1 MFANKRPIQILYWLI
16 TGILAIFFVYLLVR
30 LFPLYGTVFS
40 FVWKLLS
47 PFILAG
53 LIAYLLYPII
63 RELQEH
69 KINKTVAIL
78 LIYLL
83 FFGGTAY
90 LIYRGYPAFLHQ
102 LKDLEAHLPEFI
114 RLYEDIIYNIYDSTS
129 FLPEAVHDQ
138 IDHVIN
144 QIETTIEN
152 LLGKVIGN
160 VTKLIDLIILMTI
173 IPVLVFYF
181 LKDYETI
188 KRYLKKHIPAHYKAE
203 TNQLLYAINKS
214 LGNYV
219 RGQFIV
225 SLFVSASTWI
235 VFYLLGIEYSLLLAI
250 IMGVTNIIP
259 YFGPIIGAIPAIII
273 TMTIS
278 QKLVIIVLITTFII
292 QLIESNFLSPY
303 IVGKSINIHP
313 VSIIFALLV
322 GGQLSGILGMILAVP
337 LLAILKEIMTHLLVF
352 RRSH

>member
-114 RLYEDIIYNIYDSTS
+114 RLYEDFIYNVYDSTS

-144 QIETTIEN
+144 RIETTIEG

-160 VTKLIDLIILMTI
+160 VTKLIDLIILFPF
-173 IPVLVFYF
+173 IPVF
-181 LKDYETI
+181 LFNSLKYYKKI
-188 KRYLKKHIPAHYKAE
+188 KR
-203 TNQLLYAINKS
+203 N
-214 LGNYV
+214 
-219 RGQFIV
+219 
-225 SLFVSASTWI
+225 
-235 VFYLLGIEYSLLLAI
+235 
-250 IMGVTNIIP
+250 
-259 YFGPIIGAIPAIII
+259 
-273 TMTIS
+273 
-278 QKLVIIVLITTFII
+278 
-292 QLIESNFLSPY
+292 
-303 IVGKSINIHP
+303 
-313 VSIIFALLV
+313 
-322 GGQLSGILGMILAVP
+322 
-337 LLAILKEIMTHLLVF
+337 
-352 RRSH
+352 

>member
-16 TGILAIFFVYLLVR
+16 TGILAIFLVYLLVR
-30 LFPLYGTVFS
+30 LFPFYGAVFS
-40 FVWKLLS
+40 FVCKLLS

-69 KINKTVAIL
+69 NINKTVAIL

-90 LIYRGYPAFLHQ
+90 LIYRGFPSFLYQ
-102 LKDLEAHLPEFI
+102 LKDLEVNLPEFI
-114 RLYEDIIYNIYDSTS
+114 RLYENIIYYIYDSTS
-129 FLPEAVHDQ
+129 FLPESVHDQ

-181 LKDYETI
+181 LKDYENI
-188 KRYLKKHIPAHYKAE
+188 KRYLKKHIPAHYNEE
-203 TNQLLYAINKS
+203 TNQLLYAINKI
-214 LGNYV
+214 LGNY
-219 RGQFIV
+219 
-225 SLFVSASTWI
+225 
-235 VFYLLGIEYSLLLAI
+235 LLG
-250 IMGVTNIIP
+250 
-259 YFGPIIGAIPAIII
+259 
-273 TMTIS
+273 
-278 QKLVIIVLITTFII
+278 
-292 QLIESNFLSPY
+292 
-303 IVGKSINIHP
+303 
-313 VSIIFALLV
+313 
-322 GGQLSGILGMILAVP
+322 
-337 LLAILKEIMTHLLVF
+337 
-352 RRSH
+352 